1 MVGSADPVWDAE
13 LPFNAESAGGELQVE
28 VYDWQPSTAHDFLGQ
43 VVLHSPCSKC
53 RLPAN
58 TMALITSVPGPGGA
72 IPPAAR
78 QQRR

>member
-43 VVLHSPCSKC
+43 VVLHSPCSK
-53 RLPAN
+53 
-58 TMALITSVPGPGGA
+58 
-72 IPPAAR
+72 
-78 QQRR
+78 